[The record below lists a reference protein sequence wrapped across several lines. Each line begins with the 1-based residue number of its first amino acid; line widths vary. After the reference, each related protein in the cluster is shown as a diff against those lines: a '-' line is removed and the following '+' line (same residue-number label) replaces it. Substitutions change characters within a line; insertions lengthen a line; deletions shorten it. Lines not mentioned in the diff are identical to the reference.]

1 MAIAIATFYLTLF
14 TTHLVVAEIV
24 APDLACEDTKIN
36 TLAAFNDNYNVPR
49 TFISSGDFYWTLPFG
64 LTPFH
69 HLAYKLLRWPDAQE
83 LNIFAWYNRWTIE
96 KLAKGDAVYKDIC
109 AQNPLGFKAF
119 FALQVR
125 SMKL

>member
-24 APDLACEDTKIN
+24 APDLACENTKIN
-36 TLAAFNDNYNVPR
+36 TLVAFNDNYNVPR
-49 TFISSGDFYWTLPFG
+49 TFISSGDFHWTLPFG
-64 LTPFH
+64 LIPLPN
-69 HLAYKLLRWPDAQE
+69 LAHKLLKWPDAQE

-109 AQNPLGFKAF
+109 AQDPLDSRAF

-125 SMKL
+125 SMTL